1 MFKFADNIIR
11 FRKDKGVTQEQLADF
26 LGVTKASVSKWETKQ
41 SMPDIN
47 LLPIIAS
54 YFDVSIDELLG
65 YEPKLSVEEIE
76 KIYGDLSKEY
86 ATQPFE
92 EVMSKSEALVKQY
105 FNCYPFLL
113 QIAVLWLNHYMLA
126 ASKERQDEI
135 LQKASELCEIVM
147 DKEKDQGKRNEAL
160 TIYAYILFMLGSY
173 DKVIEV
179 LKDFADPMS
188 VIPQSQN
195 LLIQSYMAKGEKV
208 QAKQYNQLLIC
219 NDVIAVISHSTYYLS
234 GNIENKNMCLQTI
247 ERVIQMI
254 DTYNMKNINPNMV
267 AQFLFQAAMVY
278 AVYDMREEFFDMLG
292 WYVSAMDVLFGEE
305 IVLIKSDD
313 YFDEIEEIIMLQNE
327 IQQVPRDKRLIFESA
342 MSIFEQPTFEK
353 YKDDK
358 RFIELKKILERKGEK
373 ICS

>member
-267 AQFLFQAAMVY
+267 AQFLFQAAVVFT
-278 AVYDMREEFFDMLG
+278 VYDMREEFFDMLG
-292 WYVSAMDVLFGEE
+292 RYVSAMDVLFGEE

-358 RFIELKKILERKGEK
+358 RFIEIKKILERKGKK

>member
-41 SMPDIN
+41 SMPDIS

-65 YEPKLSVEEIE
+65 YEPKLLVEEIE

-126 ASKERQDEI
+126 SSKERQDEI

-267 AQFLFQAAMVY
+267 AQFLFQAAVVFT
-278 AVYDMREEFFDMLG
+278 VYDMREEFFDMLG
-292 WYVSAMDVLFGEE
+292 RYVSAMDVLFGEE

-358 RFIELKKILERKGEK
+358 RFIEIKKILERKGKK

>member
-41 SMPDIN
+41 SMPDIS

-65 YEPKLSVEEIE
+65 YEPKLLVEEIE

-126 ASKERQDEI
+126 SSKERQDEI

-147 DKEKDQGKRNEAL
+147 DKEKLPEGTLASKRIISE
-160 TIYAYILFMLGSY
+160 S
-173 DKVIEV
+173 
-179 LKDFADPMS
+179 LK
-188 VIPQSQN
+188 
-195 LLIQSYMAKGEKV
+195 KK
-208 QAKQYNQLLIC
+208 C
-219 NDVIAVISHSTYYLS
+219 
-234 GNIENKNMCLQTI
+234 
-247 ERVIQMI
+247 
-254 DTYNMKNINPNMV
+254 YNMKNEPDPTGNSITIEYEEGYHLDFALYGKKGDVYYHCGANEWEERNPKAISRWFNNKNQENNSENQENNHSENDFSN
-267 AQFLFQAAMVY
+267 QF
-278 AVYDMREEFFDMLG
+278 
-292 WYVSAMDVLFGEE
+292 
-305 IVLIKSDD
+305 
-313 YFDEIEEIIMLQNE
+313 
-327 IQQVPRDKRLIFESA
+327 FE
-342 MSIFEQPTFEK
+342 
-353 YKDDK
+353 
-358 RFIELKKILERKGEK
+358 
-373 ICS
+373 

>member
-41 SMPDIN
+41 SLPDIS

-54 YFDVSIDELLG
+54 YFVVSIDELLG

-113 QIAVLWLNHYMLA
+113 QIAVLWLNHYMMA
-126 ASKERQDEI
+126 DSKQRQGEI
-135 LQKASELCEIVM
+135 LQKASELCEIVL
-147 DKEKDQGKRNEAL
+147 DKEKDQGKCNEAL
-160 TIYAYILFMLGSY
+160 AVYAYIFFLLGSY
-173 DKVIEV
+173 DKVIEL
-179 LKDFADPMS
+179 LKDFTDPMS
-188 VIPQSQN
+188 VIPQSQS
-195 LLIQSYMAKGEKV
+195 LLIQAYMAKGEKV
-208 QAKQYNQLLIC
+208 KAKQYNQLLMC
-219 NDVIAVISHSTYYLS
+219 NELIVLINHSAYYLS
-234 GNIENKNMCLQTI
+234 GNIENRDLCFQTI
-247 ERVIQMI
+247 DRVLQMI

-267 AQFLFQAAMVY
+267 AQFLFQAAIVY
-278 AVYDMREEFFDMLG
+278 AVYDMRDNFFDMHERF
-292 WYVSAMDVLFGEE
+292 VSAMDVLFAEE

-327 IQQVPRDKRLIFESA
+327 IKQVPRDKRLIFESA